1 MPHSVGSAPASASTR
16 ASGANPRPPLKAR
29 LLAETKT
36 YLLIAAYLWI
46 FLATLTTYRQLVQME
61 DHVSYVH
68 YGWSLIEALILAKL
82 IVIGRVMNLGERFRN
97 RPLIVPTIHKT
108 VCFGLLVVAC
118 TAVEHIVVGLWHHEG
133 AAQIY
138 DRIFALG
145 KWEILCRLVMMII
158 VFAPMFATWE
168 LGRYVGEG
176 KIFKLFFKRR
186 PEGARVG
193 EESQEPRP
201 AA

>member
-1 MPHSVGSAPASASTR
+1 MSQAGGSAHKGGSSAGPGAKAHHTFKTR
-16 ASGANPRPPLKAR
+16 LM
-29 LLAETKT
+29 AETKS

-61 DHVSYVH
+61 DHVSYAH
-68 YGWSLIEALILAKL
+68 YGWSLVEALILAKL

-108 VCFGLLVVAC
+108 VCFGLLVVAF
-118 TAVEHIVVGLWHHEG
+118 TAAEHTAVGLWHHEG

-138 DRIFALG
+138 DRIFGLG

-168 LGRYVGEG
+168 IGRYVGEG
-176 KIFKLFFKRR
+176 RLFKLFFQRR
-186 PEGARVG
+186 AEQVDG
-193 EESQEPRP
+193 
-201 AA
+201 